1 MPSIAENVARLDGSE
16 LTEALSALSDEDC
29 EALLYDWEF
38 WAREKQKPPPGDW
51 FCWLVTAGRG
61 FGKTRLGAEWVRAS
75 VEGASPLVAPAGAP
89 ERIALVS
96 QTIADGR
103 DVMVEGESGLQLVSR
118 PDHRPKFEI
127 SRRRMVWPNG
137 IVAHLYSSEEPDQL
151 RGPQHAIAWC
161 DELAKWGAPE
171 ASWSNLLLGLRLGS
185 RPRVVVTTTPR
196 PIALLKALVSDPTTV
211 VTAGST
217 FENAA
222 HLPPT
227 FVDQVSRLYGGT
239 RLGRQELDGLILED
253 VPGALWTDEM
263 IDTARVGKAPP
274 LRRVIVAIDPP
285 VSHGEAA
292 NLCGIIVA
300 GVALDDH
307 FYVLAD
313 RSCQGLRPHQWMHRA
328 LAAYQE
334 FEADRLVAE
343 VNQGGDLIEALL
355 RQEAP
360 DVAYRAV
367 RASRGKITRAEP
379 VAALY
384 ERGFV
389 HHVGCFKA
397 LEDQLRS
404 YTGDAAD
411 GSPDR
416 LDALVWAIS
425 DLARGADRNPRVRAL

>member
-1 MPSIAENVARLDGSE
+1 MPSVAQKLARLP
-16 LTEALSALSDEDC
+16 EAERAQLFADMSDQDC
-29 EALLYDWEF
+29 IDLFYDWQF
-38 WAREKQKPPPGDW
+38 WARKKQMPPSGDW
-51 FCWLVTAGRG
+51 FCWLVIAGRG
-61 FGKTRLGAEWVRAS
+61 FGKTRLGAEWIRAR
-75 VEGASPLVAPAGAP
+75 VEGASPMSALAGAP
-89 ERIALVS
+89 ARIALVS

-103 DVMVEGESGLQLVSR
+103 DVMVEGESGLLSLSP
-118 PDHRPKFEI
+118 PDQRPKFEI
-127 SRRRMVWPNG
+127 SRRRLIWPNG
-137 IVAHLYSSEEPDQL
+137 AIAHLYSSEEPDQL
-151 RGPQHAIAWC
+151 RGPQHGFAWC
-161 DELAKWGAPE
+161 DELAKWPTPDACW
-171 ASWSNLLLGLRLGS
+171 ANLLLGLRLGDH
-185 RPRVVVTTTPR
+185 PQVVVTTTPR
-196 PIALLKALVSDPTTV
+196 PIALLRAMVNDPAIV

-222 HLPPT
+222 NLSPA
-227 FVDQVSRLYGGT
+227 FVRQVSRLYGGT

-253 VPGALWTDEM
+253 VPGALWNDEM
-263 IDTARVGKAPP
+263 IDHARVRHAPEM
-274 LRRVIVAIDPP
+274 RRVVVAIDPP

-292 NLCGIIVA
+292 NLCGILVA
-300 GVALDDH
+300 GVTGDDE

-343 VNQGGDLIEALL
+343 VNQGGDLIETLL

-360 DVAYRAV
+360 HVAYRAV

-384 ERGFV
+384 ERGLV
-389 HHVGCFKA
+389 HHVGCFEA
-397 LEDQLRS
+397 LEAQLRS
-404 YTGDAAD
+404 YTGDAAE

-425 DLARGADRNPRVRAL
+425 DLAQGLGMDPRIRIL